1 MNFIRELK
9 KLNYFTGVLIN
20 YSRMNTVMNPNNDTT
35 KTPTYE
41 PDTTPAVAAVAVA
54 IEEEVPAAVAPIT
67 LQTEDTGKIFEKAI
81 CDAYGIPY
89 DGPFQ
94 YSQTDVD
101 KLTPRLKRLVTD
113 NLFPLCKHTASKG
126 ARYDFTALAAEEDG
140 KVRHLS
146 AKSNKKKGGKV
157 APQVVGQATPQKFW
171 EEFLQFSNGSNE
183 SSSSP
188 PVPDPATMKKYIQ
201 ENITAI
207 MPMLWRYTFDSP
219 MVYYVRDTNQ
229 IRFIAPVIFAE
240 ASQPHWSSFQYSWS
254 RHYDKWT
261 NSTSLRVVVSPECGG
276 GGGGGG
282 GGKEETI
289 MEFQFHTKSRQNMA
303 IRWCIDKVLTL
314 FAGHFKVTEL

>member
-1 MNFIRELK
+1 MILNFIRRFN
-9 KLNYFTGVLIN
+9 KLNSFSRVLLN
-20 YSRMNTVMNPNNDTT
+20 YSKMNTNEIELPEPVIDTTIPTETNDTT
-35 KTPTYE
+35 AITNTIVME
-41 PDTTPAVAAVAVA
+41 TTK
-54 IEEEVPAAVAPIT
+54 T

-94 YSQTDVD
+94 YSQTEVD

-113 NLFPLCKHTASKG
+113 NMFPMCKHTASKG
-126 ARYDFTALAAEEDG
+126 ARYDFTALVAEENG
-140 KVRHLS
+140 EVLHLS

-171 EEFLQFSNGSNE
+171 DEC
-183 SSSSP
+183 SSVSSATA
-188 PVPDPATMKKYIQ
+188 PDPVTMKKYIQ
-201 ENITAI
+201 ENIVSI

-229 IRFIAPVIFAE
+229 IRFIAPVSD
-240 ASQPHWSSFQYSWS
+240 SQPDWVSFQYSWS
-254 RHYDKWT
+254 RPYDKWT
-261 NSTSLRVVVSPECGG
+261 NSTSLRVVSPGG
-276 GGGGGG
+276 GGRGG

-303 IRWCIDKVLTL
+303 IRWSIDKVLTL

>member
-1 MNFIRELK
+1 MITNFIRELK
-9 KLNYFTGVLIN
+9 KLKYFSRVLVN
-20 YSRMNTVMNPNNDTT
+20 YSRMNTAMNTND
-35 KTPTYE
+35 
-41 PDTTPAVAAVAVA
+41 
-54 IEEEVPAAVAPIT
+54 EVPTAVAPKK
-67 LQTEDTGKIFEKAI
+67 LKTEDTGKIFEKAI

-94 YSQTDVD
+94 YSQADVD

-126 ARYDFTALAAEEDG
+126 ARYDFTAVMGDSGGEFL
-140 KVRHLS
+140 HLS

-188 PVPDPATMKKYIQ
+188 PVPDPTTMKKYIQ
-201 ENITAI
+201 ENTAAI

-219 MVYYVRDTNQ
+219 IVYYVRDTDQ
-229 IRFIAPVIFAE
+229 IRFIAPVVAD
-240 ASQPHWSSFQYSWS
+240 APDWSSFQYSWS
-254 RHYDKWT
+254 RPYDKWT
-261 NSTSLRVVVSPECGG
+261 NSTSLRVVSPGG
-276 GGGGGG
+276 EGGGG

-303 IRWCIDKVLTL
+303 IRWCIDKVLQV
-314 FAGHFKVTEL
+314 FAGNFKVTDL

>member
-1 MNFIRELK
+1 MILKFIREIK
-9 KLNYFTGVLIN
+9 KLKYFSRVIHN
-20 YSRMNTVMNPNNDTT
+20 YSSLNTAMNTNGDTP
-35 KTPTYE
+35 KT
-41 PDTTPAVAAVAVA
+41 
-54 IEEEVPAAVAPIT
+54 
-67 LQTEDTGKIFEKAI
+67 LKTEDTGKIFEKAI

-94 YSQTDVD
+94 YSQAEVD

-126 ARYDFTALAAEEDG
+126 ARYDFTAVMTEEDSS
-140 KVRHLS
+140 KVLHLS

-171 EEFLQFSNGSNE
+171 EEFLQFSNSSND
-183 SSSSP
+183 SSP

-219 MVYYVRDTNQ
+219 IVYYVRDTDQ
-229 IRFIAPVIFAE
+229 IRFIASVSHAPD
-240 ASQPHWSSFQYSWS
+240 WSSFQYSWS

-276 GGGGGG
+276 GS

>member
-1 MNFIRELK
+1 MNTAMNTNDEVPTAVAPK
-9 KLNYFTGVLIN
+9 KLN
-20 YSRMNTVMNPNNDTT
+20 
-35 KTPTYE
+35 
-41 PDTTPAVAAVAVA
+41 
-54 IEEEVPAAVAPIT
+54 
-67 LQTEDTGKIFEKAI
+67 TEDTGKIFEKAI

-94 YSQTDVD
+94 YSQADVD

-126 ARYDFTALAAEEDG
+126 ARYDFTAVMGDSGGEVL
-140 KVRHLS
+140 HLS

-188 PVPDPATMKKYIQ
+188 PVPDPTTMKKYIQ
-201 ENITAI
+201 ENTAAI

-219 MVYYVRDTNQ
+219 IVYYVRDTDQ
-229 IRFIAPVIFAE
+229 IRFIAPVVAD
-240 ASQPHWSSFQYSWS
+240 APDWSSFQYSWS
-254 RHYDKWT
+254 RPYDKWT
-261 NSTSLRVVVSPECGG
+261 NSTSLRVVSPGG
-276 GGGGGG
+276 EGGGGG

-303 IRWCIDKVLTL
+303 IRWCIDKVLQV
-314 FAGHFKVTEL
+314 FAGHFKVTDL